1 MGAGAAFPTRED
13 SQLQGD
19 SAVEPMLCQDEFLQ
33 PAEIL
38 QCSEPIVFVRGAM
51 DIALFVR

>member
-1 MGAGAAFPTRED
+1 MGAGSAFPTRED

-33 PAEIL
+33 PAAEIL
-38 QCSEPIVFVRGAM
+38 QCSEPIVFVLEA
-51 DIALFVR
+51 